1 AGVFEAGWS
10 SAELMRTHRAV
21 VAADHR
27 GRGREVVSLDW
38 TQAHHERGPQ
48 IYGVKEAYDYVNRRE
63 SLFQTVVTA
72 VVSNREL
79 VDGLAVE
86 VQQPDFSEAEMEDLV
101 MTGQEIY
108 TQMEKAQ
115 KRERARDGWVRWR
128 VCERHGRGEREGGG
142 RGGECGG

>member
-1 AGVFEAGWS
+1 
-10 SAELMRTHRAV
+10 MRRRRAV

-27 GRGREVVSLDW
+27 GCGREVISLDW

-48 IYGVKEAYDYVNRRE
+48 IYGVKEAFDYVNRCQ

-86 VQQPDFSEAEMEDLV
+86 VQQPDYAEAEMEYLV
-101 MTGQEIY
+101 MTGQESY
-108 TQMEKAQ
+108 TQME
-115 KRERARDGWVRWR
+115 EVL
-128 VCERHGRGEREGGG
+128 
-142 RGGECGG
+142 